1 MVSTEMCGILLMI
14 ASGFCVTID
23 MVTSRNLALWKLIFG
38 DVF

>member
-1 MVSTEMCGILLMI
+1 MCGILLMI